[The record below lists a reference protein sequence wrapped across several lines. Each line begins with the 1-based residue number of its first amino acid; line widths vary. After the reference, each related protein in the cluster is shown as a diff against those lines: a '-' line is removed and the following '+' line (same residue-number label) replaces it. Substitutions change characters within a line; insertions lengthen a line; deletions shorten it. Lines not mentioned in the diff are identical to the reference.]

1 MKSWMK
7 FLKTYLMGIL
17 MMKHKS
23 VLLKECI
30 DNLNIKKD
38 GVYVDATLGFGGHS
52 LEILKRIDKGFL
64 FAFDQ
69 DNEAIEYSK
78 ERLKEY
84 HNFKIIKSNF
94 ANMLECLRKENID
107 KVDGILFDIGVSS
120 MQLDEDYRGFSY
132 HNDARLDMRM
142 DTDSSFS
149 AYELVNNYSY
159 QDLVRVLRDY
169 GEEKYASS
177 IAKNIVRYRENKNI
191 ETTLE
196 LVEIIKK
203 SMPMKALRDGHPARK
218 TFQAIRIEVNNELGV
233 LESGLEQAIELLNVG
248 GRLCVI
254 TFHSLEDRIVKKMFK
269 KYSEID
275 SRFVKLP
282 SVPVEY
288 LPKLKVISKGIVPS
302 EEELDENNRSRSA
315 RLRVV
320 EKIKD

>member
-1 MKSWMK
+1 MRSWMK

>member
-1 MKSWMK
+1 
-7 FLKTYLMGIL
+7 
-17 MMKHKS
+17 MKHKS

-30 DNLNIKKD
+30 DNLNLKEN

-52 LEILKRIDKGFL
+52 LEILKRINKGFL

-69 DNEAIEYSK
+69 DNEAIQYST
-78 ERLKEY
+78 ERLKKY
-84 HNFKIIKSNF
+84 NNFKIIKSNF
-94 ANMLECLRKENID
+94 ANMKECLNKEGIN

-132 HNDARLDMRM
+132 HNDAKLDMRM
-142 DTDSSFS
+142 DTDSDFS
-149 AYELVNNYSY
+149 AYELVNNYDY
-159 QDLVRVLRDY
+159 TNLVRVLRDY

-177 IAKNIVRYRENKNI
+177 IAKNIIKARETKHI

-218 TFQAIRIEVNNELGV
+218 TFQAIRIEVNHELDV
-233 LESGLEQAIELLNVG
+233 LNIALEQAIDLLNVG

-254 TFHSLEDRIVKKMFK
+254 TFHSLEDRMVKNIFR

-275 SRFVKLP
+275 NKFSKLP
-282 SVPVEY
+282 YIPEEFK
-288 LPKLKVISKGIVPS
+288 PKLKIISKGITPS
-302 EEELDENNRSRSA
+302 DVELSDNFRARSS